1 VELHGTTALIA
12 IDVQKGEV
20 IADHCGIPH
29 MLGGADRHA
38 RTVQIHAR
46 TVQIV
51 NAARQAGIA
60 PIYIQ
65 EVRKRTLVDFG
76 RELDG
81 VEGIHCLEGDLVH
94 YTFVDAHQH
103 DYRCRAQTGALGA
116 AA

>member
-1 VELHGTTALIA
+1 LIA

-38 RTVQIHAR
+38 RTVQI
-46 TVQIV
+46 
-51 NAARQAGIA
+51 
-60 PIYIQ
+60 
-65 EVRKRTLVDFG
+65 
-76 RELDG
+76 
-81 VEGIHCLEGDLVH
+81 
-94 YTFVDAHQH
+94 VDAHQH